1 MGSEDEWIDI
11 AAAAERES
19 CSPQAIRRRIKAGVP
34 TARIEGSTARDG
46 RHVVK
51 AWVRVSELDEVFG
64 HPAREEHV
72 RRIRA
77 TAQPLTRD
85 QKSALRDRKST
96 RLNSSH
102 VAISYAVFCLK
113 KKKKRQHERQ
123 QPRVQQNRSATLN
136 QHT

>member
-1 MGSEDEWIDI
+1 MGSEDGWIDI

-19 CSPQAIRRRIKAGVP
+19 CSPQVIRRRIKAGVL

-64 HPAREEHV
+64 HEAREEHV

-85 QKSALRDRKST
+85 QKIVLRKVLLDHLAEKEAKRT
-96 RLNSSH
+96 RRQVGGEAEGCLQGDLREVSPGGLSSRH
-102 VAISYAVFCLK
+102 C
-113 KKKKRQHERQ
+113 
-123 QPRVQQNRSATLN
+123 
-136 QHT
+136 